1 MPDPKTGPGTVP
13 ASVSQT
19 GKLLAAQDIG
29 DDCTEESYL
38 SRQE

>member
-1 MPDPKTGPGTVP
+1 MPDPKTGPGTVR
-13 ASVSQT
+13 ASISQT
-19 GKLLAAQDIG
+19 GKLLDVQDIG